1 MILVVSVAC
10 CVFGAARVVL
20 RIYGVGH
27 CVAFACCICSN
38 CVAAVCL
45 CCVLVCCV
53 ACLRVASLRLCSL
66 VTYRSGALLFCFLCA
81 QRTTTMSNIINLY
94 NLESNYTFGIKDAL
108 LEKDTSVSARL
119 QRMKQNYEQEGMRRS
134 VEGIMLVH
142 QHNHPHVLLLQ
153 IGGTFFKLY
162 VLSQ

>member
-1 MILVVSVAC
+1 MCYAAC
-10 CVFGAARVVL
+10 DAL
-20 RIYGVGH
+20 R
-27 CVAFACCICSN
+27 CVALRAVRC
-38 CVAAVCL
+38 AAHDAVR
-45 CCVLVCCV
+45 
-53 ACLRVASLRLCSL
+53 AAFFYSS
-66 VTYRSGALLFCFLCA
+66 CA
-81 QRTTTMSNIINLY
+81 PDHLTMSNIINLY

-119 QRMKQNYEQEGMRRS
+119 QRMKTNYEQEGMRRS

-162 VLSQ
+162 VLITRHTKTEHKHYTIWCTMNI

>member
-1 MILVVSVAC
+1 MCCVSVGVGVAW
-10 CVFGAARVVL
+10 VL
-20 RIYGVGH
+20 RGSCVSCVGS
-27 CVAFACCICSN
+27 A
-38 CVAAVCL
+38 L
-45 CCVLVCCV
+45 W
-53 ACLRVASLRLCSL
+53 CSL
-66 VTYRSGALLFCFLCA
+66 VLFLPLALFYCFFA
-81 QRTTTMSNIINLY
+81 QSQDNIMSHIINLY

-162 VLSQ
+162 VFHHITSNTLTITPPI